1 MEGRNKKTW
10 AALILG
16 VAFLVLFTW
25 GFISIVDELRE
36 NEVES
41 FDKSVIDF
49 VQGFISPGLTTI
61 MTTITFLG
69 GVTGIAVGTVISILI
84 LLLMK
89 KVPLAVFMAVTVG
102 IGGAFNSLLKSLF
115 KRDRPDFHVLI
126 EQGGY
131 SFPSG
136 HSMGSFIFYGAV
148 AFMLYRAFDRHL
160 YKWISIVAAVG
171 LILVIGTSRVYLGVH
186 YPSDIIGGYSAGGAW
201 LIISILVYSYLA
213 ERYKWWNQNEK
224 KA

>member
-1 MEGRNKKTW
+1 MEGRDKKTW

-41 FDKSVIDF
+41 FDKAVIDF
-49 VQGFISPGLTTI
+49 VQGFISPKLTTI
-61 MTTITFLG
+61 MTSITFLG
-69 GVTGIAVGTVISILI
+69 GVMGIAMGTIISIVI
-84 LLLMK
+84 LLFLK
-89 KVPLAVFMAVTVG
+89 KVPLAAFMAITVG

-136 HSMGSFIFYGAV
+136 HSMGSFIFYGAI

-160 YKWISIVAAVG
+160 YKWISIVIAIG

-186 YPSDIIGGYSAGGAW
+186 YPSDIVGGYSAGGAW
-201 LIISILVYSYLA
+201 LIVSILAYSYLA
-213 ERYKWWNQNEK
+213 KRYKWWNKDEK

>member
-126 EQGGY
+126 EQGDTAFRAAIQWVHS
-131 SFPSG
+131 SFMERLHSCFTG
-136 HSMGSFIFYGAV
+136 HSTVIYTNGSP
-148 AFMLYRAFDRHL
+148 LL
-160 YKWISIVAAVG
+160 QQ
-171 LILVIGTSRVYLGVH
+171 
-186 YPSDIIGGYSAGGAW
+186 SDSSW
-201 LIISILVYSYLA
+201 
-213 ERYKWWNQNEK
+213 
-224 KA
+224 

>member
-201 LIISILVYSYLA
+201 LIVSILVYSYLA
-213 ERYKWWNQNEK
+213 ERYKWWYQNEK